1 MSEQQTNHT
10 PRELISWV
18 NTRITGILSM
28 PEGGAQRA
36 LLARLRRGVGKAPG
50 ELPELWGV
58 LFEDFPAEWMSG
70 SGQATRSEWAA
81 YIALTLFAMH
91 QQSKDPKTAPMHRK
105 GQSLGRALNRLA
117 GDDHEEKERILR
129 RFRQLA
135 AAADIRGAAYHL
147 RGLVQLLRGA
157 DIPLDYAALAW
168 DLYQYQDIERM
179 ADVRLRWAQDF
190 YRFNMEENGKEEQA

>member
-1 MSEQQTNHT
+1 MTSDTNLT
-10 PRELISWV
+10 LNSWV

-28 PEGGAQRA
+28 PEGSTQRA

-58 LFEDFPAEWMSG
+58 LFEDFPAKWMSV

-81 YIALTLFAMH
+81 YIALTLFALH
-91 QQSKDPKTAPMHRK
+91 QQSKDPKTTPMHRK

-117 GDDHEEKERILR
+117 GGDDEEKERILR

>member
-1 MSEQQTNHT
+1 MTSDTNLT
-10 PRELISWV
+10 LNSWI

-28 PEGGAQRA
+28 PEGSAQRA

-58 LFEDFPAEWMSG
+58 LFEGFPDKWMSG

-81 YIALTLFAMH
+81 YIALTLFALH

-117 GDDHEEKERILR
+117 GGDDEEKERILR

-135 AAADIRGAAYHL
+135 AAAEKLPSLAMARMYSMSFNCMILTPFYKIRHH
-147 RGLVQLLRGA
+147 
-157 DIPLDYAALAW
+157 AL
-168 DLYQYQDIERM
+168 QTFFIE
-179 ADVRLRWAQDF
+179 F
-190 YRFNMEENGKEEQA
+190 IYKSSK